1 VLVRSLVTLHPK
13 PDHGSGGELE
23 VGGGLGGS
31 AFAPSGGFGLPSLA
45 LGGAVPVSDVV
56 GGRVA
61 EGVPAEVVGVL
72 ADELSIA
79 PKVLSIRLR

>member
-1 VLVRSLVTLHPK
+1 
-13 PDHGSGGELE
+13 
-23 VGGGLGGS
+23 
-31 AFAPSGGFGLPSLA
+31 
-45 LGGAVPVSDVV
+45 VSDVV